1 MEMDTQPHKKHHF
14 GTSYIPFLVHHS
26 CLITLLFSTFF
37 TTTTTTAFDYA
48 DALSKSLLYFEAQ
61 RSGRIPYNQR
71 VTWRDHSGLTDGLE
85 EGVGPNSQSYPHAT
99 THQTLSFTFL
109 LCQIPSQTRHFFCVC
124 V

>member
-14 GTSYIPFLVHHS
+14 GTSYISFLVHHC
-26 CLITLLFSTFF
+26 CLITLLISNFFS
-37 TTTTTTAFDYA
+37 TTTAFDYA

-85 EGVGPNSQSYPHAT
+85 EGVGPSFQLYPHAT
-99 THQTLSFTFL
+99 THQNLSFTFMV
-109 LCQIPSQTRHFFCVC
+109 CQIPSQKS
-124 V
+124 